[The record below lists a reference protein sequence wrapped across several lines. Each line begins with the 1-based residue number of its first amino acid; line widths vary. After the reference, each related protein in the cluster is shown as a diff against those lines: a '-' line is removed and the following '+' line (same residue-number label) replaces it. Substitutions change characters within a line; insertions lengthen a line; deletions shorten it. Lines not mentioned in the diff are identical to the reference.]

1 MTSHQ
6 AVELLSIMA
15 VPASPQV
22 TVSAFYFQQ
31 PGPHLKDSVQGC
43 ADNGSV
49 KEAGQAAIHVPLL
62 SSYWISGLVNRF

>member
-1 MTSHQ
+1 
-6 AVELLSIMA
+6 MA

-31 PGPHLKDSVQGC
+31 SGPHLKDSVQRC

-49 KEAGQAAIHVPLL
+49 KQAGQAAVHVPLL
-62 SSYWISGLVNRF
+62 SSYWLSGFVDRF